1 MEQRRQP
8 AAQARSRAP
17 VQLCKDEF
25 WEHVATWEGVTL
37 DEKNTFLRG
46 EVVSMDLLGGRAHIL
61 HGLPLVCLRH
71 TLSMPRIRAG
81 LRNVSRRLQECT
93 RIAQKVVVVAQHF
106 ERNGLVRTQT
116 ATPVA
121 SCHQEEAAISP
132 QGRGEFFRKEGVR
145 VKKQTLHFAMLKW
158 P

>member
-25 WEHVATWEGVTL
+25 WEHVATWEDVTL

-46 EVVSMDLLGGRAHIL
+46 EVLSMDLLGGTAHIL
-61 HGLPLVCLRH
+61 HGLPLVCLRR
-71 TLSMPRIRAG
+71 TLSMPRSRAG
-81 LRNVSRRLQECT
+81 LKMLPRLSQSWT
-93 RIAQKVVVVAQHF
+93 RTAKIMVVVGQHF
-106 ERNGLVRTQT
+106 ERSGLLRAQT
-116 ATPVA
+116 APPVA

-132 QGRGEFFRKEGVR
+132 QEEGSSSEKR
-145 VKKQTLHFAMLKW
+145 VFA
-158 P
+158 